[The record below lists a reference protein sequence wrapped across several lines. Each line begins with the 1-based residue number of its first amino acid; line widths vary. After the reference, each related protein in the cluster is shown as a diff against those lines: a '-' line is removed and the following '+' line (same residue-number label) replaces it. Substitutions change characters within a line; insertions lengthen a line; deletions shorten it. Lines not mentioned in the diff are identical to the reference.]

1 MSVVVLGLG
10 SMHHRNTDTRE
21 AAGSRKWSMEEA
33 EELARQAEELAKV
46 REGGGGG
53 TAYLAACWYAHGWRC
68 AGCCADAPGR

>member
-46 REGGGGG
+46 RGGLLP
-53 TAYLAACWYAHGWRC
+53 TWLVCWYAHGWRC